1 MKNLAFSNLTKGD
14 LFKDGGVFKVITTVF
29 VLPGEV
35 KVYTFFGG
43 KSELVKTFE
52 QEYKILVGL
61 SYICFGNN

>member
-1 MKNLAFSNLTKGD
+1 MKKLAFSNLTKCD
-14 LFKDGGVFKVITTVF
+14 LYKGVVFKVITTVF

-43 KSELVKTFE
+43 KSELVRTFE

-61 SYICFGNN
+61 SYICFGNI